1 MEDDNYE
8 FSVKRFIIA
17 AIVAVVAAILLNYL
31 WK

>member
-1 MEDDNYE
+1 MEDDNHE

-17 AIVAVVAAILLNYL
+17 TIAAVLTAVLLNYL